1 MTAFAHAPMSSRPSI
16 EPPQPDT
23 AVASLSDPLGARPAP
38 EIPVMAVM
46 GGLMLAILLGALE
59 QTIVA
64 VALPVIAGE
73 FNGFALMAW
82 VVSAYLV
89 ASTVVT
95 PIYGKLSDLY
105 GRLSLIHISEPTR
118 RRH

>member
-1 MTAFAHAPMSSRPSI
+1 MSSRPSI
-16 EPPQPDT
+16 EPPKPDT
-23 AVASLSDPLGARPAP
+23 PTAPIASASSPLDALPVP

-73 FNGFALMAW
+73 FNGFA
-82 VVSAYLV
+82 
-89 ASTVVT
+89 
-95 PIYGKLSDLY
+95 
-105 GRLSLIHISEPTR
+105 
-118 RRH
+118 